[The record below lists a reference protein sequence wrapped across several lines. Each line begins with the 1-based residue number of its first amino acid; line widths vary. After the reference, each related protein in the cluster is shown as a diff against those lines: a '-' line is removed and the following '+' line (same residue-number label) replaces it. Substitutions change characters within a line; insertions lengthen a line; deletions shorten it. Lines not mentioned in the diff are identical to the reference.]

1 MSKLDYSTT
10 PFMDFGA
17 GSIKKAGSL
26 CFEKLAAKNLLI
38 VTDPG
43 IRKAGLLATL
53 EKSLSSAG
61 QKFEVFDNISSDPL
75 ELEVLEGVL
84 KALEKS
90 CDGVIGL
97 GGGSP
102 MDAAKAIAIILKS
115 VTPITDLYGVN
126 KVTQGRLPLMLIPT
140 TAGTGSE
147 ATNYA
152 VITTPLGEKI
162 SITDPASF
170 PDIALLDPELTV
182 GLPSNLTAATGID
195 AIVHAIEAFTSKG
208 NKSEFSDRDAIKAL
222 KLLWKSVSEAT
233 ANGDNQKARAD
244 ALMGAY
250 LAGQAIANAP
260 VGGVHALA
268 YPLGGL
274 HHIHH
279 GLSNAL
285 LLPPVLRFN
294 MEAAVPLYAEL
305 ADAVLL
311 NLSGSDEARTA
322 AFIGALEDM
331 IKTCGLETRLN
342 QVGIK
347 EDHIPELAI
356 EAMKLERLLKN
367 NPREIAL
374 GDCQKIYEGIL

>member
-10 PFMDFGA
+10 AFKDFGA
-17 GSIKKAGSL
+17 GSIKKAGL
-26 CFEKLAAKNLLI
+26 FCVEKLGSKNLLVI
-38 VTDPG
+38 TDPG
-43 IRKAGLLATL
+43 IRKAGLWAILEGSLNSEGLA
-53 EKSLSSAG
+53 
-61 QKFEVFDNISSDPL
+61 FEIFDNVSADPL
-75 ELEVLEGVL
+75 EAEILEGAE
-84 KALEKS
+84 KAKEMEA
-90 CDGVIGL
+90 DGVIGL

-102 MDAAKAIAIILKS
+102 MDAAKAIAILTKS
-115 VTPITDLYGVN
+115 AKPIGGLYGLN
-126 KVTQGRLPLMLIPT
+126 RVTDGRLPLMLIPT
-140 TAGTGSE
+140 TARTGSE
-147 ATNYA
+147 ATPYA
-152 VITTPLGEKI
+152 VVTKPTGEKI

-170 PDIALLDPELTV
+170 PDIALLDPDLTV
-182 GLPSNLTAATGID
+182 GLPPHLTAATGID

-208 NKSEFSDRDAIKAL
+208 NKSEFSDRDALKAL
-222 KLLWKSVSEAT
+222 KLLWTAVPRAT
-233 ANGDNQKARAD
+233 KNGENLKARTD
-244 ALMGAY
+244 ALMGAF

-294 MEAAVPLYAEL
+294 AKAAAPLYAEL
-305 ADAVLL
+305 ADAVMP

-331 IKTCGLETRLN
+331 IEACGLETKLS
-342 QVGIK
+342 QMGI
-347 EDHIPELAI
+347 EESDIPKLAE

-367 NPREIAL
+367 NPGEISL
-374 GDCQKIYEGIL
+374 GDCQKIYKSIL